1 MPDRSAVTAAAR
13 VCPASRSA
21 DAVRTSS
28 PVRRRSHRPA
38 AAYPAPGTPGC
49 RTTQT
54 HVHVRTV
61 AEPRR
66 TLCNQARSAPASR
79 HRRCLI
85 AGLTKMRVTSA
96 SCAASLISDSICG
109 CHWRATTCLPSPDT
123 RSIGCGFSNCCA
135 LQRWRGNCSQMS
147 TSSPDWWLAWPLLKR
162 PPASPCRRSA
172 PCPALSDSPGC

>member
-28 PVRRRSHRPA
+28 PVRRRSRRPA

-49 RTTQT
+49 RPDNADARACAHGGRTTAAPCAT
-54 HVHVRTV
+54 R
-61 AEPRR
+61 PDRR
-66 TLCNQARSAPASR
+66 R
-79 HRRCLI
+79 HPGTGGCLI

-162 PPASPCRRSA
+162 PPAGIAMSPISTVPSA
-172 PCPALSDSPGC
+172 F